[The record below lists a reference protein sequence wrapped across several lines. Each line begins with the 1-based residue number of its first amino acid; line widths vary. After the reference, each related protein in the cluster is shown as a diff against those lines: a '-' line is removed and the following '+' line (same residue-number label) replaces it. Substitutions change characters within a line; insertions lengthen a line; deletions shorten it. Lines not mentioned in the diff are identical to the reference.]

1 MKYYTMK
8 DIADTLKVSKT
19 TVRKTI
25 KAAAID
31 YDKVE
36 SNKYFYSIDKTKQII
51 KNINSDFDLR
61 GLQSD
66 LETENSKTKFANS
79 QTKTTILTANS
90 QTETENSKTKFANSQ
105 TETENSKTKFAN
117 SQTETENSKTIEVAL
132 NILEKQLNEKDN
144 TIKDLQEKLAAAYT
158 QIGEQS
164 KTIADLAAKAQYITA
179 ADKTAQLLDKQ
190 ENNQEEVKEKK
201 KWFEFWKQK

>member
-19 TVRKTI
+19 TVRKAI

-66 LETENSKTKFANS
+66 LETENS
-79 QTKTTILTANS
+79 
-90 QTETENSKTKFANSQ
+90 ETKFANSQ
-105 TETENSKTKFAN
+105 TETENSETKFAN
-117 SQTETENSKTIEVAL
+117 SQTETENSETIEVAL

-190 ENNQEEVKEKK
+190 ENNQEETKQDIKEVKEKK
-201 KWFEFWKQK
+201 KWFEFWK

>member
-19 TVRKTI
+19 TVRKAI

-79 QTKTTILTANS
+79 ETKNTILT
-90 QTETENSKTKFANSQ
+90 ENSQ

-144 TIKDLQEKLAAAYT
+144 TIKDLQEKLAAAYN

-190 ENNQEEVKEKK
+190 ENNQEETKQDTKEVKEKK

>member
-19 TVRKTI
+19 TVRKAI

-66 LETENSKTKFANS
+66 LETENS
-79 QTKTTILTANS
+79 
-90 QTETENSKTKFANSQ
+90 ETKFANSQ
-105 TETENSKTKFAN
+105 TETAILTAN

-190 ENNQEEVKEKK
+190 ENNQEETKQDIKEVKEKK
-201 KWFEFWKQK
+201 KWFEFWK

>member
-1 MKYYTMK
+1 MKYYTIK

-19 TVRKTI
+19 TVRKAI

-66 LETENSKTKFANS
+66 LETENSETKFANS
-79 QTKTTILTANS
+79 ETKTAILTENLQIETENSETKFANS
-90 QTETENSKTKFANSQ
+90 KTETENSQ
-105 TETENSKTKFAN
+105 TIQA
-117 SQTETENSKTIEVAL
+117 AL

-190 ENNQEEVKEKK
+190 ENNQEETKQDTKEVKEKK
-201 KWFEFWKQK
+201 KWFEFWK

>member
-1 MKYYTMK
+1 MNYYTMK

-19 TVRKTI
+19 TVRKAI

-66 LETENSKTKFANS
+66 LETENS
-79 QTKTTILTANS
+79 
-90 QTETENSKTKFANSQ
+90 ETKFANSQ
-105 TETENSKTKFAN
+105 TETAILTENSQTETENSETKFAN

-179 ADKTAQLLDKQ
+179 ADKTAQLLNKQ
-190 ENNQEEVKEKK
+190 ENNQEETKQHIKEVKEKK
-201 KWFEFWKQK
+201 KWFEFWK

>member
-8 DIADTLKVSKT
+8 DIADILKVSKT
-19 TVRKTI
+19 TVRKAI

-66 LETENSKTKFANS
+66 LETENS
-79 QTKTTILTANS
+79 Q
-90 QTETENSKTKFANSQ
+90 TKFANSQ
-105 TETENSKTKFAN
+105 TETEILTANSQTEIENSKTEFAN

-190 ENNQEEVKEKK
+190 ENNQEETKQDIKEVKEKK

>member
-19 TVRKTI
+19 TVRKAI

-66 LETENSKTKFANS
+66 LETENSETKFANS
-79 QTKTTILTANS
+79 QTETAILTANS
-90 QTETENSKTKFANSQ
+90 QTETENS
-105 TETENSKTKFAN
+105 ETKFAN

-190 ENNQEEVKEKK
+190 ENNQEETKQDIKEVKEKK
-201 KWFEFWKQK
+201 KWFEFWK

>member
-19 TVRKTI
+19 TVRKAI

-66 LETENSKTKFANS
+66 LETENS
-79 QTKTTILTANS
+79 
-90 QTETENSKTKFANSQ
+90 ETKFANSQ
-105 TETENSKTKFAN
+105 TETAILTENSKTETENSETKFAN

-190 ENNQEEVKEKK
+190 ENNQEETKQDIKEVKEKK
-201 KWFEFWKQK
+201 KWFEFWK

>member
-66 LETENSKTKFANS
+66 LETENS
-79 QTKTTILTANS
+79 Q
-90 QTETENSKTKFANSQ
+90 TKFANSQ
-105 TETENSKTKFAN
+105 TETAILTANSQTKTEN
-117 SQTETENSKTIEVAL
+117 SQTETANSKTIEVAL

-179 ADKTAQLLDKQ
+179 ADKTAQLLNKQ

>member
-19 TVRKTI
+19 TVRKAI

-79 QTKTTILTANS
+79 QT
-90 QTETENSKTKFANSQ
+90 
-105 TETENSKTKFAN
+105 
-117 SQTETENSKTIEVAL
+117 ETENSKTIEVAL

-144 TIKDLQEKLAAAYT
+144 TIKDLQEKLAAAYN

-190 ENNQEEVKEKK
+190 ENNQEETKQDTKEVKEKK

>member
-19 TVRKTI
+19 TVRKAI

-36 SNKYFYSIDKTKQII
+36 SNKYFYSIEKTKQII
-51 KNINSDFDLR
+51 KNINNDFDLR

-66 LETENSKTKFANS
+66 LETENSETKFANS
-79 QTKTTILTANS
+79 QTKTANSQTETAILTANS
-90 QTETENSKTKFANSQ
+90 QTKTANSQ
-105 TETENSKTKFAN
+105 TKFAN

-190 ENNQEEVKEKK
+190 ENNQEEIKEKK
-201 KWFEFWKQK
+201 KWFEFWK

>member
-8 DIADTLKVSKT
+8 DIADILKVSKT
-19 TVRKTI
+19 TVRKAI

-66 LETENSKTKFANS
+66 LETENSETKFANS
-79 QTKTTILTANS
+79 QTETEILTANS
-90 QTETENSKTKFANSQ
+90 QTETENSKT
-105 TETENSKTKFAN
+105 EFAN

-190 ENNQEEVKEKK
+190 ENNQEETKQDIKEVKEKK

>member
-8 DIADTLKVSKT
+8 DIADILKVSKT
-19 TVRKTI
+19 TVRKAI

-61 GLQSD
+61 GLQSE
-66 LETENSKTKFANS
+66 L
-79 QTKTTILTANS
+79 
-90 QTETENSKTKFANSQ
+90 ETENSKTKFANSQ
-105 TETENSKTKFAN
+105 TETAILTAN

>member
-8 DIADTLKVSKT
+8 DIADILKVSKT
-19 TVRKTI
+19 TVRKAI

-66 LETENSKTKFANS
+66 LETENS
-79 QTKTTILTANS
+79 
-90 QTETENSKTKFANSQ
+90 ETKFANSQ
-105 TETENSKTKFAN
+105 TETEILTANSQTEIENSKTEFAN

-190 ENNQEEVKEKK
+190 ENNQEETKQDIKEVKEKK

>member
-19 TVRKTI
+19 TVRKAI

-66 LETENSKTKFANS
+66 LETENS
-79 QTKTTILTANS
+79 
-90 QTETENSKTKFANSQ
+90 E
-105 TETENSKTKFAN
+105 TKFAN

-164 KTIADLAAKAQYITA
+164 KTIADLAATARYITA

-190 ENNQEEVKEKK
+190 ENNQEETKQDIKEVKEKK
-201 KWFEFWKQK
+201 KWFEFWK

>member
-8 DIADTLKVSKT
+8 NIADTLKVSKT
-19 TVRKTI
+19 TVRKAI

-66 LETENSKTKFANS
+66 LETENS
-79 QTKTTILTANS
+79 Q
-90 QTETENSKTKFANSQ
+90 TKFANSQ
-105 TETENSKTKFAN
+105 TETAILTENSQTETENSQTKFAN

-144 TIKDLQEKLAAAYT
+144 TIKDLQEKLAAAYN

-190 ENNQEEVKEKK
+190 ENNQEETKQDIKEVKEKK
-201 KWFEFWKQK
+201 KWFEFWK

>member
-66 LETENSKTKFANS
+66 L
-79 QTKTTILTANS
+79 
-90 QTETENSKTKFANSQ
+90 
-105 TETENSKTKFAN
+105 ETENSKTKFAN

>member
-8 DIADTLKVSKT
+8 DIADILKVSKT
-19 TVRKTI
+19 TVRKAI

-66 LETENSKTKFANS
+66 LETENSETKFANS
-79 QTKTTILTANS
+79 QTETEILTANS
-90 QTETENSKTKFANSQ
+90 QTETE
-105 TETENSKTKFAN
+105 N

-190 ENNQEEVKEKK
+190 ENNQEETKQDIKEVKEKK

>member
-19 TVRKTI
+19 TVRKAI

-66 LETENSKTKFANS
+66 LETENS
-79 QTKTTILTANS
+79 
-90 QTETENSKTKFANSQ
+90 E
-105 TETENSKTKFAN
+105 TKFAN

-190 ENNQEEVKEKK
+190 ENNQEETKQDIKEVKEKK
-201 KWFEFWKQK
+201 KWFEFWK

>member
-1 MKYYTMK
+1 MKYYTMR
-8 DIADTLKVSKT
+8 DIADILKVSKT
-19 TVRKTI
+19 TVRKAI
-25 KAAAID
+25 KAAAIE

-61 GLQSD
+61 GLQSE

-79 QTKTTILTANS
+79 QTETAILTANS
-90 QTETENSKTKFANSQ
+90 QTK
-105 TETENSKTKFAN
+105 TENSKTKFAN

>member
-19 TVRKTI
+19 TVRKAI

-66 LETENSKTKFANS
+66 LETENSETKFANS
-79 QTKTTILTANS
+79 QTETAILT
-90 QTETENSKTKFANSQ
+90 ANSQ

-144 TIKDLQEKLAAAYT
+144 TIKDLQEKLTAAYT

-190 ENNQEEVKEKK
+190 ENNQEETKQDIKEVKEKK
-201 KWFEFWKQK
+201 KWFEFWK

>member
-19 TVRKTI
+19 TVRKAI

-66 LETENSKTKFANS
+66 LETENS
-79 QTKTTILTANS
+79 
-90 QTETENSKTKFANSQ
+90 ETKFANSQ
-105 TETENSKTKFAN
+105 TETENS
-117 SQTETENSKTIEVAL
+117 ETIEVAL

-190 ENNQEEVKEKK
+190 ENNQEETKQDIKEVKEKK
-201 KWFEFWKQK
+201 KWFEFWK

>member
-19 TVRKTI
+19 TVRKAI

-36 SNKYFYSIDKTKQII
+36 SNKYFYSIEKTKQII
-51 KNINSDFDLR
+51 KNINNDFDLR

-66 LETENSKTKFANS
+66 LETENSETKFANS
-79 QTKTTILTANS
+79 QTKTANSQTETAILTANS
-90 QTETENSKTKFANSQ
+90 QTKTANSQ
-105 TETENSKTKFAN
+105 TKFAN

-179 ADKTAQLLDKQ
+179 ADKTTQLLDKQ

-201 KWFEFWKQK
+201 KWFEFWK